1 MLKSRLLVGL
11 DWAKPMMFLLL
22 YVTCSYI
29 FHAYVPL
36 FSIFFILNLFGTL
49 LLVSLSLSLSLSRL
63 VCAWHLN
70 ASLLCPGTLFVPGQH
85 LVLILLLLLSGSMMI
100 NPIKTFQRTFLDPT
114 FIQNAKSLFRT
125 FPILTFPLS
134 FTVGV
139 GSLYMTT
146 RSLVPLWSYRSSTP
160 ICTTLITL
168 YLFSSLICEVRA
180 L

>member
-49 LLVSLSLSLSLSRL
+49 LLVSLSLSLSWL

-114 FIQNAKSLFRT
+114 LIQNAKSFFRT

-134 FTVGV
+134 FTIGV